1 MARKDRGLHKYTV
14 QESQNAGLGQA
25 GSIFLN
31 TSNTD
36 TVTCSI
42 GDFVAITFITDTV
55 FNSTS
60 GLVAVDDT
68 LYPNSQAGAIAVDA
82 DGDTVDSMT
91 FPKGVT
97 IYGRW
102 KQIILVTGSIIA
114 YVG

>member
-60 GLVAVDDT
+60 GLVAVDNT
-68 LYPNSQAGAIAVDA
+68 IYPNSETGAIAVDT
-82 DGDTVDSMT
+82 DGDAVDSMT

-114 YVG
+114 YIG

>member
-1 MARKDRGLHKYTV
+1 MAGKGLHQYTV
-14 QESQNAGLGQA
+14 QEAQNAGLGQL

-36 TVTCSI
+36 TITTSI

-55 FNSTS
+55 FNGTN
-60 GLVAVDDT
+60 GLVASDDT
-68 LYPNSQAGAIAVDA
+68 LYPNSQGATAAIDD
-82 DGDTVDSMT
+82 DGDAVDSMT

-102 KQIILVTGSIIA
+102 TQIILVTGSIIA
-114 YVG
+114 YIG